1 MAGLTG
7 HFHLW
12 PGIPAGRFCPALLLE

>member
-12 PGIPAGRFCPALLLE
+12 PGLPAGRFCPALLLE